1 MRYCMDVVLNRNS
14 TQASWWKCAVV
25 GCALACLTL
34 AGCGKSANGE
44 YRDFDETVKS
54 AKDSKLPVI
63 TPGATDPALAGGTVE
78 TTTDADVND
87 NETAAAVTETPE
99 TLPIE
104 KTAVTDE
111 TNSGEPDVIG
121 TEPGNGDA
129 VATEPKEIKLLV
141 ANKDFT
147 KDKETKALRVSYD
160 DIDLLRILNM
170 EPVPADAVDHFPG
183 WLKQLNGKEIR
194 IRGFMY
200 PAYSSTGLAGFLLAR
215 DNDICCF
222 GREAKIYDLFKVML
236 VDGLTTDYIE
246 GRPFDVVGTFHID
259 PLVED
264 DEVLQLYRIDEARV
278 IAN

>member
-1 MRYCMDVVLNRNS
+1 V
-14 TQASWWKCAVV
+14 
-25 GCALACLTL
+25 ACLTL

-44 YRDFDETVKS
+44 YRDFDQTVKS
-54 AKDSKLPVI
+54 ANDAELPVI
-63 TPGATDPALAGGTVE
+63 TPATTDPPSTDDLVATNSAEVTPDTPAVAVAENAGTEPINRTAFTEE
-78 TTTDADVND
+78 TDGDEPDADV
-87 NETAAAVTETPE
+87 ET
-99 TLPIE
+99 
-104 KTAVTDE
+104 
-111 TNSGEPDVIG
+111 S
-121 TEPGNGDA
+121 TEPNE
-129 VATEPKEIKLLV
+129 VKLLV

-147 KDKETKALRVSYD
+147 RDKKTKALRVSYD
-160 DIDLLRILNM
+160 DIDLLKILNM

-183 WLKQLNGKEIR
+183 WLEQLNGKEIR

-200 PAYSSTGLAGFLLAR
+200 PAYSSTGLTGFLLAR

-264 DEVLQLYRIDEARV
+264 GEVLQLYRIDEARV

>member
-14 TQASWWKCAVV
+14 TQTSWWKCAVV
-25 GCALACLTL
+25 AGSALACLTL
-34 AGCGKSANGE
+34 AGCGTSANGE

-54 AKDSKLPVI
+54 VSDAELPVI
-63 TPGATDPALAGGTVE
+63 TP
-78 TTTDADVND
+78 
-87 NETAAAVTETPE
+87 
-99 TLPIE
+99 
-104 KTAVTDE
+104 AVTDPTPGDDSVDAANDAEVSSDEMVVVATE
-111 TNSGEPDVIG
+111 TAGGEPDVAAAQVAGDG
-121 TEPGNGDA
+121 T
-129 VATEPKEIKLLV
+129 ATEPREVKLLV
-141 ANKDFT
+141 ANKDFIR
-147 KDKETKALRVSYD
+147 DKKTKALRVSYD

-170 EPVPADAVDHFPG
+170 EPVPADAFDHFPD

-200 PAYSSTGLAGFLLAR
+200 PAYSSTGLTGFLLAR

-222 GREAKIYDLFKVML
+222 GRDPKIYDLFKVML
-236 VDGLTTDYIE
+236 VDGQTTDYIE

-264 DEVLQLYRIDEARV
+264 DEVLQLYSIDEARV